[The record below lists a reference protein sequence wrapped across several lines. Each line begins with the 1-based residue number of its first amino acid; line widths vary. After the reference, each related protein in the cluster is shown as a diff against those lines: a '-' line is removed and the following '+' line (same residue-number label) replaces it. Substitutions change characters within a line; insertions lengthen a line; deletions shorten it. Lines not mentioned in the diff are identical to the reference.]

1 MVEDNQ
7 INIVVENVEYECVE
21 TDPVYGI
28 ELKFHKTYT
37 PAEHGRIICFLHE
50 QLVNLRQTVVISLN
64 GREVYR
70 GIPKL
75 STAALLRSAIAFG
88 DPERLFPA
96 AIEIGW

>member
-1 MVEDNQ
+1 M
-7 INIVVENVEYECVE
+7 E

-64 GREVYR
+64 GSEVYR
-70 GIPKL
+70 GTPKL
-75 STAALLRSAIAFG
+75 STASLLRSVAAFG
-88 DPERLFPA
+88 DPDRLFPA
-96 AIEIGW
+96 AVEIGW